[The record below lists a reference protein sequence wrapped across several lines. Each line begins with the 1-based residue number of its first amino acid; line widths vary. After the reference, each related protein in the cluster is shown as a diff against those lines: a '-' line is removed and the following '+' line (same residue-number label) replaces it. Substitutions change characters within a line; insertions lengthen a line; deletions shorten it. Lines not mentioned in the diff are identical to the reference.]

1 MGAEMRMAC
10 VAGQGGECE
19 AEGMRGGRCGAEGL
33 RGGGCGAEGLRGGR
47 CGWEGGAIASWRVRG
62 WDLWG
67 AGAVMGNAGRRR
79 GWDGWPGQR
88 RVDVG
93 GVRREGVSVVGGCGG
108 ASNCGAE
115 YWGF

>member
-1 MGAEMRMAC
+1 MGA
-10 VAGQGGECE
+10 
-19 AEGMRGGRCGAEGL
+19 GMLGGRCGGARWRLRGGGDASAEGL

-47 CGWEGGAIASWRVRG
+47 CGWEGGVTASWRVRG

-67 AGAVMGNAGRRR
+67 AGAVMGTAGRRR

-93 GVRREGVSVVGGCGG
+93 GVRREGVSGGG
-108 ASNCGAE
+108 
-115 YWGF
+115 WGEIILVHLVSFA